1 MTRKAIFFATFH
13 SGRGADL
20 PPRFATPA
28 TDNLG
33 ILALRILHVAAE
45 IYPLV
50 KTGGLADV
58 VAALPSALAARG
70 LEARILVP
78 GLPNILN
85 GVVGLKRVMRFGPA
99 FGAAVI
105 NLRLG
110 YMPDSGLPVYVID
123 APFLYRRSA
132 NPYLGPDG
140 RDWHDNHRRF
150 ALLGWVAAHLASGEL
165 DRRWIPDL
173 VHYHDWHAG
182 LAPAYIAQSPALS
195 TATVFT
201 IHNLAF
207 HGLFPLDCHSDLGL
221 LTSGAMQSGIE
232 FHGQL
237 SFMKAA
243 LVHAKRINA
252 VSPTY
257 AREICAA
264 DAGWGLD
271 GLLRDRGTDLSG
283 ILNGVDYQVWD
294 PATDSTLAQ
303 NYDLHHLHGK
313 KICKLKLQAELGF
326 RPSTKTP
333 LFAVVSR
340 LTEQKG
346 LDLLLGALPVLLAEG
361 GQLVVIGSGDPGME
375 ARFRAAAA
383 AHPHSVSVYF
393 GFEEPTSHRII
404 AAADI
409 LLVPS
414 RFEPCGLT
422 QLYALRYGTLPLVRR
437 VGGLADTVIDITPET
452 LADDSANGFVF
463 DHIDVAA
470 LASRI
475 QDACALFKHR
485 PIWRRIQQRGMA
497 QDFSW
502 NDSAARYEELYRSM

>member
-1 MTRKAIFFATFH
+1 
-13 SGRGADL
+13 
-20 PPRFATPA
+20 
-28 TDNLG
+28 
-33 ILALRILHVAAE
+33 
-45 IYPLV
+45 
-50 KTGGLADV
+50 
-58 VAALPSALAARG
+58 
-70 LEARILVP
+70 
-78 GLPNILN
+78 
-85 GVVGLKRVMRFGPA
+85 
-99 FGAAVI
+99 
-105 NLRLG
+105 
-110 YMPDSGLPVYVID
+110 
-123 APFLYRRSA
+123 FLYRRSA

-173 VHYHDWHAG
+173 VHCHDWHAG

>member
-1 MTRKAIFFATFH
+1 M
-13 SGRGADL
+13 
-20 PPRFATPA
+20 
-28 TDNLG
+28 
-33 ILALRILHVAAE
+33 RILHVASE
-45 IYPLV
+45 IFPLV

-58 VAALPSALAARG
+58 VAALPAALAARG
-70 LEARILVP
+70 LDTRILVP
-78 GLPNILN
+78 GMPGILN
-85 GVVGLKRVMRFGPA
+85 GVVGLRRVMRFGPA

-123 APFLYRRSA
+123 APFLYRRSG
-132 NPYLGPDG
+132 NPYLGPDA
-140 RDWHDNHRRF
+140 RDWPDNHRRF

-165 DRRWIPDL
+165 DRHWIPDL
-173 VHYHDWHAG
+173 VHCHDWHAG
-182 LAPAYIAQSPALS
+182 LAPAYIAQNPALNVP
-195 TATVFT
+195 TVFT

-207 HGLFPLDCHSDLGL
+207 HGLFPLDCHTDLGL

-243 LVHAKRINA
+243 LVHARRINA
-252 VSPTY
+252 VSPGY
-257 AREICAA
+257 AREICAP

-271 GLLRDRGTDLSG
+271 GLLRDRGADLSG
-283 ILNGVDYQVWD
+283 ILNGVDYRIWD
-294 PATDSTLAQ
+294 PATDPALPR
-303 NYDLHHLHGK
+303 NYDVVSLHGK
-313 KICKLKLQAELGF
+313 KVCKLMLQAELGF

-346 LDLLLGALPVLLAEG
+346 LDLLLGALPVLHAEG
-361 GQLVVIGSGDPGME
+361 GQLVVIGSGDAHIE
-375 ARFRAAAA
+375 AGFRAAAA
-383 AHPHSVSVYF
+383 AHPKSVSVYL
-393 GFEEPTSHRII
+393 GYDEATSHRIT
-404 AAADI
+404 AAADV

-437 VGGLADTVIDITPET
+437 VGGLADTVVDSTPET
-452 LADDSANGFVF
+452 INDETANGFVF
-463 DHIDVAA
+463 GEISIESLAA
-470 LASRI
+470 RI
-475 QDACALFKHR
+475 RDACAMFRHR
-485 PIWRRIQQRGMA
+485 NVWRQIQRQGMM

-502 NDSAARYEELYRSM
+502 DDSAARYEALYRNI